1 MNHRHAALCAA
12 LSAMP
17 LSAGA
22 SCGSAFCSVNTS
34 FDVQGAWTEPGA
46 RVDLR
51 YESIN
56 QDQPRAGSAKVG
68 VGQIPRHH
76 DEVSTLNRNWIASLD
91 YAFDPAWGVAVTA
104 PFVDREHFHIHN
116 HAGGKLPGDSMM
128 EVVGDRF
135 AGRDCLPVRERR
147 HIEIEVF
154 AVERLGHLFRKDAV
168 ENAEI
173 HHHARDRID
182 VPAHRNCTAIVVG
195 VAGLGGAFAESGAV
209 LFR

>member
-17 LSAGA
+17 ISASA

-76 DEVSTLNRNWIASLD
+76 DEVSTLNRNWIANLD
-91 YAFDPAWGVAVTA
+91 YAFDSAWGVAVTA

-116 HAGGKLPGDSMM
+116 HAGGKLPESWSFAEPGDLRVIGRYQFSASPSA
-128 EVVGDRF
+128 EPVVQG
-135 AGRDCLPVRERR
+135 
-147 HIEIEVF
+147 
-154 AVERLGHLFRKDAV
+154 
-168 ENAEI
+168 
-173 HHHARDRID
+173 
-182 VPAHRNCTAIVVG
+182 
-195 VAGLGGAFAESGAV
+195 AGLNFG
-209 LFR
+209 LKLP